1 MATLQHPNILPLF
14 DSGSADGRLY
24 YVMPYVDGETLRGRL
39 SREGR
44 LEVDDPLRIA
54 GEVASAL
61 DFAHRRGIVHR
72 DITPENILLVDGHA
86 LIADFGIARALAS
99 DSAGLERLT
108 ATGMVIGTMGYLS
121 PEQATGDGVVDGR
134 TDIFA
139 LSAVTH
145 KTLAGEPPF
154 TEPTAQAV
162 LARLLTSS
170 PTHLTTR
177 RQNLASGIGAAV
189 LKAMSKE
196 PADRFGTA
204 EKFARAMSTVSA
216 ESLATSGAAR
226 RPPTVSRKRWV
237 ASGIAL
243 VLLATA
249 GLFVARRTRAFRA
262 HSARCRRTTR
272 CDAHDFGRRTVG
284 ENAQGAVRVRV
295 VPEPIEI
302 MNGHETVKTGD
313 AARGHA
319 GRPLLHAGA
328 GVITD
333 RRLARRA
340 RERGGGGSDAEE
352 WSR

>member
-1 MATLQHPNILPLF
+1 M
-14 DSGSADGRLY
+14 
-24 YVMPYVDGETLRGRL
+24 
-39 SREGR
+39 
-44 LEVDDPLRIA
+44 
-54 GEVASAL
+54 
-61 DFAHRRGIVHR
+61 
-72 DITPENILLVDGHA
+72 
-86 LIADFGIARALAS
+86 
-99 DSAGLERLT
+99 
-108 ATGMVIGTMGYLS
+108 
-121 PEQATGDGVVDGR
+121 
-134 TDIFA
+134 
-139 LSAVTH
+139 TH

-237 ASGIAL
+237 AGGIAL

-262 HSARCRRTTR
+262 HSARCRRTTVIVATR
-272 CDAHDFGRRTVG
+272 EWYQGWVFDAASRAAAKIALRNASSLPSYYALAVQDTWLRHDERAMRALADSSLQSIGGRLAMLPHDERLRMMYAFSYAYAGQCRTAI
-284 ENAQGAVRVRV
+284 AQGDSANATRSVQR
-295 VPEPIEI
+295 
-302 MNGHETVKTGD
+302 D
-313 AARGHA
+313 AFI
-319 GRPLLHAGA
+319 GA
-328 GVITD
+328 GITQQLAQVLALCGERD
-333 RRLARRA
+333 RALALADTLLKRPVVFTAGWMRIDPYFMLLRNDPRYIRLSNPR
-340 RERGGGGSDAEE
+340 
-352 WSR
+352 

>member
-1 MATLQHPNILPLF
+1 
-14 DSGSADGRLY
+14 
-24 YVMPYVDGETLRGRL
+24 MPYVDGETLRGRL

-44 LEVDDPLRIA
+44 LEVDDALRIA

-61 DFAHRRGIVHR
+61 DFAHRRGVVHR

-86 LIADFGIARALAS
+86 LIADCGIARALAS

-108 ATGMVIGTMGYLS
+108 ATGMVIGTPGYMS
-121 PEQATGDGVVDGR
+121 PEQATGDGVVGGR

-262 HSARCRRTTR
+262 HSALCRRTTR
-272 CDAHDFGRRTVG
+272 CDAHYFGRRTVG
-284 ENAQGAVRVRV
+284 EKRARCGACPGRAGTDRNRERPRDREDRRRGSSAQSRAIAMRMGPTCVRKMG
-295 VPEPIEI
+295 VP
-302 MNGHETVKTGD
+302 
-313 AARGHA
+313 
-319 GRPLLHAGA
+319 GA
-328 GVITD
+328 GTSCRAPWCSIAIARP
-333 RRLARRA
+333 RR
-340 RERGGGGSDAEE
+340 
-352 WSR
+352 